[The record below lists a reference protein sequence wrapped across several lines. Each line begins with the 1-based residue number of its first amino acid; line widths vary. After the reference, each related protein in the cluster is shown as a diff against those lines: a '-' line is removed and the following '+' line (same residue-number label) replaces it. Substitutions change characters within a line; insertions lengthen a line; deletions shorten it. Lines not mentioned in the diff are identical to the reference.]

1 MTLLVHFIEFRK
13 YSVHSFYYIHYK
25 CVLFT
30 FAALNGLGQIYIRTN
45 VVIYCAGCKDNF
57 ANMRYALLS
66 TQFVIE

>member
-30 FAALNGLGQIYIRTN
+30 FAALNGLGQIYISEQMLWSIVQGAKIILQTC
-45 VVIYCAGCKDNF
+45 VMLY
-57 ANMRYALLS
+57 YPLSLL
-66 TQFVIE
+66 